1 MRKRHLLHLF
11 FLFFTVSF
19 LEAQEIT
26 VNDRS
31 TLQPIAK
38 VTITNVSNNEMVW
51 TNELG
56 QANISKFEGADK
68 ISFVSPDFAKAI
80 FSYDELK
87 KKAFIISLVPKSYST
102 DEIVVSA
109 DKFGENLSDV
119 PRQIEVLNSREIE
132 FENRQ
137 TTARLLENTGN
148 VFVQMSQQGG
158 GSPVLRGFEANRVLI
173 MIDGIRLNNAIFR
186 GGHLQNVIRIDQSML
201 SRMEVMYGAGSTL
214 YGSDALGGVMS
225 FYTKSPLF
233 SGSDNKTLYKVSTNS
248 RYSSVNN
255 EASNHLDVNIGL
267 KNVAFLT
274 SLSFSSFGDLMQGK
288 QGFDSLRE
296 GWKRKFYVGRTS
308 AGADVMLKN
317 PNAFLQTPTGYYQ
330 YDIMQ
335 KIAIKGSESVHH
347 LLNFQYSN
355 TNDIPRYDRLNTFNG
370 AGTNYT
376 NAEWYYGP
384 EKRLMASYTLG
395 LKSNT
400 GMFDNSNLILSF
412 QNAGESRHNRS
423 FNSATIKNQ
432 VEDVK
437 VYSLN
442 WDLKKV
448 IKQTHDLSYGIEASY
463 NDVTS
468 TANRYNINTV
478 VETPADT
485 RYPVDGSNMTYI
497 SGYVVDNW
505 KLSPTVYMNLGARVN
520 YVGLNANFTD
530 TTFFKFPFKEA
541 KQSNISP
548 TGNLGFTF
556 KVQPDFKIYINGS
569 TGFRAPNIDDVAKVF
584 ESVKGSGQT
593 LGRVIVPNAD
603 LKPEYTINGEL
614 GLSKTFNN
622 KVKVDATGYYTIL
635 NDAIVAAPYTYNGS
649 SQILYDGVLAN
660 VYAYQNVQKAYLYG
674 GNFSINADF
683 SDCVSFMSTINY
695 TYARVKAD
703 TADYPLDHIPPVFG
717 KSGFIF
723 TFDKFKADINAVYN
737 LKKKLE
743 DYSPSGE
750 DNLAD
755 ATIEGMPGWM
765 TLNLRTG
772 YQLTKSLNVQFDLEN
787 ILDQN
792 YRVFASGISAPGRN
806 FVFSL
811 RGNF

>member
-1 MRKRHLLHLF
+1 MSKNYFFGFL
-11 FLFFTVSF
+11 FLFFTVSI
-19 LEAQEIT
+19 LNAQDVT
-26 VNDRS
+26 VNDKN
-31 TLQPIAK
+31 TMQPIAN
-38 VTITNVSNNEMVW
+38 VTITNLSNNEAVW

-56 QANISKFEGADK
+56 KADIRKFQGADR
-68 ISFVSPDFAKAI
+68 ISFFSPDFARI
-80 FSYDELK
+80 TYSYSEIEK
-87 KKAFIISLVPKSYST
+87 KGFMVYLSPKSYST

-109 DKFGENLSDV
+109 DKFGENLANV
-119 PRQIEVLNSREIE
+119 PRQIDVINSRDIE
-132 FENRQ
+132 FENKQ

-186 GGHLQNVIRIDQSML
+186 GGHLQNIIRIDQSML

-233 SGSDNKTLYKVSTNS
+233 SGSDKTLYKVSTNS
-248 RYSSVNN
+248 RYSSVNS
-255 EASNHLDVNIGL
+255 EATSHLDVNIGL
-267 KNVAFLT
+267 KNIAFLT

-288 QGFDSLRE
+288 EGFDATRE
-296 GWKRKFYVGRTS
+296 GWKRKYYVARTS
-308 AGADVMLKN
+308 ANTDVMIKN
-317 PNAFLQTPTGYYQ
+317 PNAYLQTPSGYYQ

-335 KIAIKGSESVHH
+335 KIAIKGNESVSH
-347 LLNFQYSN
+347 LFNFQYSN
-355 TNDIPRYDRLNTFNG
+355 TNDIPRYDRLNTLNG

-384 EKRLMASYTLG
+384 EKRLMGSYTLG
-395 LKSNT
+395 LKSKS
-400 GMFDNSNLILSF
+400 GMFDASNIILSY
-412 QNAGESRHNRS
+412 QNIGESRNSRS
-423 FNSATIKNQ
+423 FNGTTLKSQIEKVN
-432 VEDVK
+432 

-442 WDLKKV
+442 WDLKKMV
-448 IKQTHDLSYGIEASY
+448 KQTHDISYGVEGSY
-463 NDVTS
+463 NDVNS
-468 TANRYNINTV
+468 TAQRYNINTA
-478 VETPADT
+478 EITPADT
-485 RYPVDGSNMTYI
+485 RYPSAGSNMMYLAGYI
-497 SGYVVDNW
+497 TDNW
-505 KLSPTVYMNLGARVN
+505 KLSPNVFMNIGARVS
-520 YVGLNANFTD
+520 YVKLKADFSD
-530 TTFFKFPFKEA
+530 TTFYKFPFKEA
-541 KQSNISP
+541 NQSNVSP
-548 TGNLGFTF
+548 TGNLGFVF
-556 KVQPDFKIYINGS
+556 KPSNDFKIYVNGS

-584 ESVKGSGQT
+584 ESVKGSGNT
-593 LGRVIVPNAD
+593 LGRIIVPNPD

-614 GLSKTFNN
+614 GFSKIFNN
-622 KVKVDATGYYTIL
+622 VVKVDASGYYTIL
-635 NDAIVAAPYTYNGS
+635 NDAIVSAPFTYNGS
-649 SQILYDGVLAN
+649 SQIVYDGTLAN
-660 VYAYQNVQKAYLYG
+660 VYAYQNVQKAYLVG

-683 SDCVSFMSTINY
+683 SENVSFMSTINY

-703 TADYPLDHIPPVFG
+703 TNNYPLDHIPPVFG
-717 KSGFIF
+717 KSGWIF
-723 TFDKFKADINAVYN
+723 TFDKFKTDLNVVYN

-755 ATIEGMPGWM
+755 ATVDGMPGWW

-772 YQLTKSLNVQFDLEN
+772 YQVTKSLNIQFDVEN

-811 RGNF
+811 KGNF